1 MLSNDDL
8 ESDKIIL
15 EKTVQDNI
23 TRNKKTVGLLL
34 EEISWNTKKEGDPVI
49 KSQFPYLLKG
59 DIHSN
64 WWLSNCL

>member
-23 TRNKKTVGLLL
+23 TRNNKTVGLL
-34 EEISWNTKKEGDPVI
+34 WKKLVGI
-49 KSQFPYLLKG
+49 LKRRVTQ
-59 DIHSN
+59 SSS
-64 WWLSNCL
+64 LSFLIY

>member
-23 TRNKKTVGLLL
+23 TRNNKTVGLLL
-34 EEISWNTKKEGDPVI
+34 EGISWNTKKEGDPVI
-49 KSQFPYLLKG
+49 KS
-59 DIHSN
+59 
-64 WWLSNCL
+64 